1 MIASVSS
8 AVLFGARGHPVT
20 VEVHIGKG
28 LPSFHIVGLPDESV
42 REARDRVRAAVSTSG
57 FEWPDHRITVNLAPS
72 QQRKTGSGLDLAIG
86 LGVLAAS
93 EVVPPASLDSIGVI
107 GELGLDG
114 SIRSVPGVAPIVGVL
129 GDRDVLVPVDGAPE
143 AEVAAIGR
151 VRPVACLGEVV
162 AALNGDTPWPDHVA
176 PPAPADVP
184 EASDLSDVR
193 GQPVARRALEVA
205 AAGGHHLLFVGPP
218 GSGKTMLA
226 SRLPGLLPPL
236 DREHALEATMVHS
249 AAGVPLPPG
258 GLVRR
263 PPFRAPHHTSSM
275 VALVGG
281 GSHSLRPGEI
291 SLATCGVLFLDE
303 LAEFAP
309 SVLDGLR
316 QPLEE
321 GVVRV
326 ARAALHTVLPA
337 DFLLVAAMNPCP
349 CGGGV
354 PGACECGDAQ
364 RRRYLRRVSGPLLDR
379 FDLRVRVDR
388 PAVDDLLEGVGGES
402 SKVVAARVAEA
413 RLMAMQRQGC
423 LNSELDPAALDSIAP
438 LENAARAVLR
448 HEMESDR
455 LSGRGYHRLRRLAR
469 TLADLEGSTGGTI
482 DERQVST
489 ALRLRSGLSTG
500 LRLGAVA

>member
-291 SLATCGVLFLDE
+291 SLAT
-303 LAEFAP
+303 
-309 SVLDGLR
+309 
-316 QPLEE
+316 
-321 GVVRV
+321 
-326 ARAALHTVLPA
+326 T
-337 DFLLVAAMNPCP
+337 
-349 CGGGV
+349 
-354 PGACECGDAQ
+354 
-364 RRRYLRRVSGPLLDR
+364 
-379 FDLRVRVDR
+379 
-388 PAVDDLLEGVGGES
+388 
-402 SKVVAARVAEA
+402 
-413 RLMAMQRQGC
+413 
-423 LNSELDPAALDSIAP
+423 
-438 LENAARAVLR
+438 
-448 HEMESDR
+448 R
-455 LSGRGYHRLRRLAR
+455 LS
-469 TLADLEGSTGGTI
+469 
-482 DERQVST
+482 
-489 ALRLRSGLSTG
+489 
-500 LRLGAVA
+500 

>member
-1 MIASVSS
+1 
-8 AVLFGARGHPVT
+8 
-20 VEVHIGKG
+20 
-28 LPSFHIVGLPDESV
+28 
-42 REARDRVRAAVSTSG
+42 
-57 FEWPDHRITVNLAPS
+57 
-72 QQRKTGSGLDLAIG
+72 
-86 LGVLAAS
+86 
-93 EVVPPASLDSIGVI
+93 
-107 GELGLDG
+107 
-114 SIRSVPGVAPIVGVL
+114 
-129 GDRDVLVPVDGAPE
+129 
-143 AEVAAIGR
+143 
-151 VRPVACLGEVV
+151 
-162 AALNGDTPWPDHVA
+162 
-176 PPAPADVP
+176 
-184 EASDLSDVR
+184 
-193 GQPVARRALEVA
+193 
-205 AAGGHHLLFVGPP
+205 
-218 GSGKTMLA
+218 
-226 SRLPGLLPPL
+226 
-236 DREHALEATMVHS
+236 
-249 AAGVPLPPG
+249 
-258 GLVRR
+258 
-263 PPFRAPHHTSSM
+263 
-275 VALVGG
+275 
-281 GSHSLRPGEI
+281 
-291 SLATCGVLFLDE
+291 
-303 LAEFAP
+303 
-309 SVLDGLR
+309 
-316 QPLEE
+316 
-321 GVVRV
+321 
-326 ARAALHTVLPA
+326 VLPA